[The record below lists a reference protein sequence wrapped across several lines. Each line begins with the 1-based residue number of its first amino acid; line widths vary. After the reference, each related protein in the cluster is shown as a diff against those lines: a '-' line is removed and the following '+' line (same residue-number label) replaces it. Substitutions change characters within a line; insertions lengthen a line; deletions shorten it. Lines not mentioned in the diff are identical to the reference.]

1 MDKLLNE
8 LAETISSSIGKSISS
23 HVITNNELI
32 LSISSDKIIEV
43 LTFLRDD
50 SSCQFKVL
58 VDICGVDFPER
69 EIRYEVIYNLLSLT
83 HNQRIRLKVMTNSE
97 NSIPSVFG
105 VYSTAAWYEREVWD
119 MFGIVFSKHPDLRR
133 ILTDY
138 GFEGHPLRK
147 DFPLSGFVEV
157 RYSENENKVVY
168 EPVKLNQEFRNFDFM
183 SPWEGAEYIL
193 SKDEKN
199 DLESDQ

>member
-1 MDKLLNE
+1 MDKLLKE
-8 LAETISSSIGKSISS
+8 LVETISASVMDGITS
-23 HVITNNELI
+23 HEVINNELI
-32 LSISSDKIIEV
+32 LIVTSDKIIEV
-43 LTFLRDD
+43 LTFLRDE
-50 SSCQFKVL
+50 SYCQFKVL

-69 EIRYEVIYNLLSLT
+69 EIRYEVIYNLLSLS
-83 HNQRIRLKVMTNSE
+83 HNQRIRLKVMTNSD
-97 NSIPSVFG
+97 NSIPSVVS
-105 VYSTAAWYEREVWD
+105 VYSSASWYEREVWD
-119 MFGIVFSKHPDLRR
+119 MYGIVFSKHPDLRR

-193 SKDEKN
+193 SKESKD

>member
-8 LAETISSSIGKSISS
+8 LGETISSSVGESILL
-23 HVITNNELI
+23 HEIINDELI
-32 LSISSDKIIEV
+32 LTVSSEKIIEV
-43 LTFLRDD
+43 LTFLRDE
-50 SSCQFKVL
+50 SSCQFKML
-58 VDICGVDFPER
+58 IDICGVDFPER
-69 EIRYEVIYNLLSLT
+69 EIRYEVVYNLLSLT

-97 NSIPSVFG
+97 NPIPSVVS

-119 MFGIVFSKHPDLRR
+119 MFGIIFSKHPDLRR

-168 EPVKLNQEFRNFDFM
+168 EQVKLNQEFRNFDFM

-193 SKDEKN
+193 SKDDKN
-199 DLESDQ
+199 DLENEK

>member
-8 LAETISSSIGKSISS
+8 LGETISSSVGESILL
-23 HVITNNELI
+23 HQIINDELI
-32 LSISSDKIIEV
+32 LTVSSEKIIEV
-43 LTFLRDD
+43 LTFLRDE
-50 SSCQFKVL
+50 SSCQFKML
-58 VDICGVDFPER
+58 IDICGVDFPER

-97 NSIPSVFG
+97 NPIPSVVS

-119 MFGIVFSKHPDLRR
+119 MFGVIFSKHPDLRR

-168 EPVKLNQEFRNFDFM
+168 ERVKLNQEFRNFDFM

-193 SKDEKN
+193 SKDDKN
-199 DLESDQ
+199 DLENEK

>member
-1 MDKLLNE
+1 MDKLLKE
-8 LAETISSSIGKSISS
+8 LGENISSSVGKSILS
-23 HVITNNELI
+23 HEIINDELI
-32 LSISSDKIIEV
+32 LTVSSEKIIEV

-50 SSCQFKVL
+50 SSCQFKML
-58 VDICGVDFPER
+58 IDICGVDFPNR

-83 HNQRIRLKVMTNSE
+83 HNQRIRLKVFTNSE
-97 NSIPSVFG
+97 SPIPSVVS
-105 VYSTAAWYEREVWD
+105 VYSAAAWYEREVWD
-119 MFGIVFSKHPDLRR
+119 MFGIIFSKHPDLRR

-193 SKDEKN
+193 SKNDKDDLGNEK
-199 DLESDQ
+199 

>member
-97 NSIPSVFG
+97 NPIPSVVS

-119 MFGIVFSKHPDLRR
+119 MFGIIFSKHPDLRR

-168 EPVKLNQEFRNFDFM
+168 ERVKLNQEFRNFDFM

-193 SKDEKN
+193 SKDDKN
-199 DLESDQ
+199 DLENEK

>member
-1 MDKLLNE
+1 MDKLLKE
-8 LAETISSSIGKSISS
+8 LGENISSSVGKSILS
-23 HVITNNELI
+23 HEIINDELI
-32 LSISSDKIIEV
+32 LIVSSEKIIEV

-50 SSCQFKVL
+50 SSCQFKML
-58 VDICGVDFPER
+58 IDICGVDFPNR

-83 HNQRIRLKVMTNSE
+83 HNQRIRLKVFTNSE
-97 NSIPSVFG
+97 SPIPSVVS
-105 VYSTAAWYEREVWD
+105 VYSAAAWYEREVWD
-119 MFGIVFSKHPDLRR
+119 MFGVIFSKHPDLRR

-193 SKDEKN
+193 SKESKD

>member
-1 MDKLLNE
+1 MDKLLKE
-8 LAETISSSIGKSISS
+8 LGENISSSVGKSILS
-23 HVITNNELI
+23 HEIINDELI
-32 LSISSDKIIEV
+32 LIVSSEKIIEV

-50 SSCQFKVL
+50 SSCQFKML
-58 VDICGVDFPER
+58 IDICGVDFPNR

-83 HNQRIRLKVMTNSE
+83 HNQRIRLKVFTNSE
-97 NSIPSVFG
+97 SPIPSVVS
-105 VYSTAAWYEREVWD
+105 VYSAAAWYEREVWD
-119 MFGIVFSKHPDLRR
+119 MFGIIFSKHPDLRR

-193 SKDEKN
+193 SKNDKDDLGNEK
-199 DLESDQ
+199 

>member
-1 MDKLLNE
+1 MDKILKE
-8 LAETISSSIGKSISS
+8 LGETISSSLGSSITS
-23 HVITNNELI
+23 HNVINNELV
-32 LSISSDKIIEV
+32 LDVVSDKIIEV

-58 VDICGVDFPER
+58 VDICGVDFPEKS
-69 EIRYEVIYNLLSLT
+69 IRYEVIYNLLSLT
-83 HNQRIRLKVMTNSE
+83 HNQRIRLKVMTNSD
-97 NSIPSVFG
+97 NSIPSVVS
-105 VYSTAAWYEREVWD
+105 VYSAAAWDEREVWD
-119 MFGIVFSKHPDLRR
+119 MFGVVFSKHPDLRR

-193 SKDEKN
+193 SNDEKN
-199 DLESDQ
+199 DMDSDQ

>member
-1 MDKLLNE
+1 MDKLLKE
-8 LAETISSSIGKSISS
+8 LGENISSSVGKSILS
-23 HVITNNELI
+23 HEIINDELI
-32 LSISSDKIIEV
+32 LIVSSEKIIEV

-50 SSCQFKVL
+50 SSCQFKML
-58 VDICGVDFPER
+58 IDICGVDFPNR

-83 HNQRIRLKVMTNSE
+83 HNQRIRLKVFTNSE
-97 NSIPSVFG
+97 SPIPSVVS
-105 VYSTAAWYEREVWD
+105 VYSAAAWYEREVWD
-119 MFGIVFSKHPDLRR
+119 MFGVIFSKHPDLRR

-193 SKDEKN
+193 SKNDKDDLGNEK
-199 DLESDQ
+199 

>member
-97 NSIPSVFG
+97 NPIPSVVS

-119 MFGIVFSKHPDLRR
+119 MFGIIFSKHPDLRR

-147 DFPLSGFVEV
+147 DFPLTGHTEV
-157 RYSENENKVVY
+157 RYNEDQKKVIS
-168 EPVKLNQEFRNFDFM
+168 EPVKLEQNYRNFDYE
-183 SPWEGAEYIL
+183 SPWEGTKYIKEEL
-193 SKDEKN
+193 DNNDKKN
-199 DLESDQ
+199 

>member
-1 MDKLLNE
+1 MDKILKE
-8 LAETISSSIGKSISS
+8 LGETISSSLGSSITS
-23 HVITNNELI
+23 HNVINNELV
-32 LSISSDKIIEV
+32 LDVVSDKIIEV

-58 VDICGVDFPER
+58 VDICGVDFPEKS
-69 EIRYEVIYNLLSLT
+69 IRYEVIYNLLSLT
-83 HNQRIRLKVMTNSE
+83 HNQRIRLKVMTNSD
-97 NSIPSVFG
+97 NSIPSVVS
-105 VYSTAAWYEREVWD
+105 VYSAAAWYEREVWD
-119 MFGIVFSKHPDLRR
+119 MFGVVFSKHPDLRR

-193 SKDEKN
+193 SNDEKN
-199 DLESDQ
+199 DMDSDQ

>member
-23 HVITNNELI
+23 YVITNNELI

>member
-1 MDKLLNE
+1 MDKLLKE
-8 LAETISSSIGKSISS
+8 LGENISSSVGKSILS
-23 HVITNNELI
+23 HEIINDELI
-32 LSISSDKIIEV
+32 LIVSSEKIIEV

-50 SSCQFKVL
+50 SSCQFKML
-58 VDICGVDFPER
+58 IDICGVDFPNR

-83 HNQRIRLKVMTNSE
+83 HNQRIRLKVNTNSE
-97 NSIPSVFG
+97 SPIPSVVS
-105 VYSTAAWYEREVWD
+105 VYSAAAWYEREVWD
-119 MFGIVFSKHPDLRR
+119 MFGVIFSKHPDLRR

-193 SKDEKN
+193 SKNDKDDLGNEK
-199 DLESDQ
+199 

>member
-1 MDKLLNE
+1 MYRTE
-8 LAETISSSIGKSISS
+8 
-23 HVITNNELI
+23 
-32 LSISSDKIIEV
+32 DKIIEV

-83 HNQRIRLKVMTNSE
+83 HNQRIRLKVITNSE
-97 NSIPSVFG
+97 SPIPSVVS
-105 VYSTAAWYEREVWD
+105 VYSAAAWYEREVWD
-119 MFGIVFSKHPDLRR
+119 MFGIIFSKHPDLRR

-193 SKDEKN
+193 SKNDKDDLGNEK
-199 DLESDQ
+199 